1 MGSELFEEFLMQVGA
16 HQGYM
21 LSPLISAIV
30 MNVITENATEGL
42 INKILFA
49 DDLVLMSGY
58 LENLRKKILK
68 WKKAFDSKELKVNLE
83 KIKVIVSGL
92 KEEIL
97 KSSVDPCAKCG
108 KRVRAN
114 SMLAQIVVN
123 GFMAPVSQ

>member
-1 MGSELFEEFLMQVGA
+1 
-16 HQGYM
+16 M
-21 LSPLISAIV
+21 LSPLISAVV

-42 INKILFA
+42 MNKILFA

-97 KSSVDPCAKCG
+97 KSSVDPCAKRG